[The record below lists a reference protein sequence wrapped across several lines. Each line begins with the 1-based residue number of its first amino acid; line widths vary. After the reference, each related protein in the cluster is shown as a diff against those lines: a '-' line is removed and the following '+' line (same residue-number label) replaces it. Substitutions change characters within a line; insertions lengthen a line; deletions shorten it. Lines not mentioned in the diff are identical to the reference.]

1 MVQIRHGREESF
13 SAALTITNDDAAFTA
28 SLDFEHLDDRTCS
41 LKDITH
47 DTRVDL
53 ESMFGGLLEECLI
66 SYLMD
71 ISFLSRSGF
80 RSGELTLGHKVAS
93 ERRRMGLVRGHS
105 SAGTVGFNTIRL
117 GRS

>member
-13 SAALTITNDDAAFTA
+13 GGALTITNDNTAFAA
-28 SLDFEHLDDRTCS
+28 SLDFEHLDDRTGS

-66 SYLMD
+66 SYLVD
-71 ISFLSRSGF
+71 VRFLSRSGF
-80 RSGELTLGHKVAS
+80 RSGELTFGHKVAS
-93 ERRRMGLVRGHS
+93 ERR
-105 SAGTVGFNTIRL
+105 
-117 GRS
+117 